1 MTGKSQLKTRDLGI
15 KVYVPPVEAHTRIF
29 STPLNE
35 KKKEQLVH
43 NMLQGYGT
51 FTYSHGN
58 IRQEA
63 IIEGFKNKRL
73 NLNEI
78 ELKILTDKDYKEF
91 EEKLKEKTTRK
102 SSSTSY
108 LS

>member
-1 MTGKSQLKTRDLGI
+1 MLK
-15 KVYVPPVEAHTRIF
+15 
-29 STPLNE
+29 
-35 KKKEQLVH
+35 
-43 NMLQGYGT
+43 GYGT
-51 FTYSHGN
+51 FTYLYGK
-58 IRQEA
+58 IKQEV

-78 ELKILTDKDYKEF
+78 EFKMLTEKNYKEL

-108 LS
+108 LT